1 MATYALLNGNTVDN
15 VIVADDKA
23 ACEEALR
30 CVLVEITDENPA
42 GMGWSYDPDTG
53 RFTPPVEETAVG

>member
-1 MATYALLNGNTVDN
+1 MPSFWMLTGNTVEN
-15 VIVADDKA
+15 LIVADDKA

-30 CVLVEITDENPA
+30 CVLVEVTDENPA

-53 RFTPPVEETAVG
+53 RFTPPADQPAE